1 MVIYTTRLT
10 LSIQEIRF
18 SEDNQQIKRKG
29 GGVGL
34 GTKETLY
41 TNDMICDSLWISKYT
56 ATLLPNYY

>member
-18 SEDNQQIKRKG
+18 SEDSQQIKR

>member
-18 SEDNQQIKRKG
+18 SEDSQQIKRKG
-29 GGVGL
+29 GVGL
-34 GTKETLY
+34 GKKETLY

-56 ATLLPNYY
+56 AALLPNYY